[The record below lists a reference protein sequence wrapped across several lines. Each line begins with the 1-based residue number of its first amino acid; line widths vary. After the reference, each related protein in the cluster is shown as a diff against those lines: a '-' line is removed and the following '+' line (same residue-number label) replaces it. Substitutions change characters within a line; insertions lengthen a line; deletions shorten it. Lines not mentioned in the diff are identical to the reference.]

1 MATYTET
8 IELQDDV
15 SRNAEAAAGA
25 VGDLERGLLQAQKE
39 MFKMNALGDD
49 EGLIRATGNAMKFTE
64 ALGPAREEA
73 KKWTDQLGAMN
84 KNVTEPIAEVAKAAE
99 VVKAPVRTFGDALA
113 GARDAA
119 QAIAPHLQAAAAG
132 LKEMGSAIVSGDVG
146 GAIVGLGDAL
156 AGVAGLLDLVVP
168 GLGQAVGTI
177 IKIGAGVAG
186 LAASLVQAGMMFA
199 IEAAAG
205 KEAFIGM
212 AAAMLGSR
220 DAGEKVDEMLDDL
233 AKKSGIAK
241 DTLEPLTANFIKL
254 GITSKD
260 ALEKAT
266 LAAISAEAIAKGG
279 AAGFENLFKK
289 VQLAAQTTGTIKIDN
304 KLIKGLAESGLT
316 VDDLA
321 KGLGTTAD
329 KLKDSTVDAKKLGD
343 AMQDALIKKGAGPLE
358 NMGLTLDNMKK
369 QFMGFLADM
378 FEDIDVKPLLKEV
391 KALFGIFDT
400 GQASGATLKS
410 GIQAF
415 FQKTF
420 DIAAKLVPVVKH
432 LAEDL
437 IIMGLQ
443 AYIALKPAVK
453 ALNDAYT
460 AVGGNTEAMKQLSAV
475 WDIVKPLIVFVAV
488 SLGLV
493 VAAFGFVVIG
503 IMQTIAALTWLGGV
517 FASIYSTLG
526 TWASGA
532 VQIATDFVMGLVN
545 GITAGA
551 QWVIDAVKGLAT
563 GALGAF
569 KSVLGIA
576 SPSKVMLEM
585 GMQTGAGFAGGMDLS
600 ANDVYGSAA
609 SLSGAATAGV
619 ASGGD
624 AAGASSSTTNA
635 PSISVVIQ
643 MSGDGKGALEITE
656 EMVAAVWERYALG
669 AA

>member
-1 MATYTET
+1 MATYTEV
-8 IELQDDV
+8 IELDDKV
-15 SRNAEAAAGA
+15 SPAAKEAAGSI
-25 VGDLERGLLQAQKE
+25 GDLESKLGEAQRGLVKVG
-39 MFKMNALGDD
+39 ALG
-49 EGLIRATGNAMKFTE
+49 TE
-64 ALGPAREEA
+64 AAGGGRSFGEA
-73 KKWTDQLGAMN
+73 LQ
-84 KNVTEPIAEVAKAAE
+84 
-99 VVKAPVRTFGDALA
+99 

-119 QAIAPHLQAAAAG
+119 QGIAPHLEAAASG
-132 LKEMGSAIVSGDVG
+132 LKNMGSAFVSGDVG
-146 GAIVGLGDAL
+146 GAVEGLGEAL

-177 IKIGAGVAG
+177 IKIGTGIAG
-186 LAASLVQAGMMFA
+186 LAASIVQAGMAFA
-199 IEAAAG
+199 IESAAG
-205 KEAFIGM
+205 KEAFIGLT
-212 AAAMLGSR
+212 AAMLGSR
-220 DAGEKVDEMLDDL
+220 EAGEAVDEMLDGL

-241 DTLEPLTANFIKL
+241 DTLEPLTANFLKL
-254 GITSKD
+254 GITSKE

-266 LAAISAEAIAKGG
+266 LAAVSAEAIAKGG

-289 VQLAAQTTGTIKIDN
+289 VQLAAQTTGTLKIDN
-304 KLIKGLAESGLT
+304 KLIKGLSESGLT
-316 VDDLA
+316 IDDLA

-329 KLKDSTVDAKKLGD
+329 KLKDSTVDAKKLGN

-358 NMGLTLDNMKK
+358 NMSLTLSNMKA

-460 AVGGNTEAMKQLSAV
+460 AIGGNTEAMKQLSAI
-475 WDIVKPLIVFVAV
+475 WEIVKPLIVFVAV

-493 VAAFGFVVIG
+493 VAAFGFVAVG
-503 IMQTIAALTWLGGV
+503 VMQTIAALTWFGGV
-517 FASIYSTLG
+517 LASIYSTLG

-545 GITAGA
+545 GITSGA
-551 QWVIDAVKGLAT
+551 QWVIDAVKNLAG
-563 GALGAF
+563 GALSAF
-569 KSVLGIA
+569 KGVLGIA

-619 ASGGD
+619 ASGGS
-624 AAGASSSTTNA
+624 APGASNTTTNA
-635 PSISVVIQ
+635 PTITVNIA

-656 EMVAAVWERYALG
+656 EMIAAVWERYALG